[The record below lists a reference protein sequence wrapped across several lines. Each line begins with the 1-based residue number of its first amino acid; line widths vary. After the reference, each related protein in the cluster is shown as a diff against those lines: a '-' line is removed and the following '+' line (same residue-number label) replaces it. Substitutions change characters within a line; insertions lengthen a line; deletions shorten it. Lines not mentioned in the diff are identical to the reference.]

1 MRRKN
6 FVILLACCA
15 VLSFS
20 TGCGSSSAKMNCPY
34 TDLSW
39 NASVDDMTA
48 SEGANYE
55 TYDSIYQGTTYTYD
69 KSYLEHDGMIKY
81 MYDDAGK
88 LCNVSWAYTGSD
100 EDDVMNVYNSICDE
114 MAAAYGEG
122 TVDDGVGNYCHM
134 WVLENETI
142 MANAVITDDT
152 KVMQIAFMSADVSK
166 QNN

>member
-55 TYDSIYQGTTYTYD
+55 TYDSIYKGMTYTYPKTYLD
-69 KSYLEHDGMIKY
+69 KEGIIKY
-81 MYDDAGK
+81 MYDAEGN
-88 LCNVSWAYTGSD
+88 LCNISWSYAGDTA
-100 EDDVMNVYNSICDE
+100 DDVLKVFRAVCDDTE
-114 MAAAYGEG
+114 DLHGEG
-122 TVDDGVGNYCHM
+122 TDDNGVGNYCM
-134 WVLENETI
+134 VWKREEGTI
-142 MANAVITDDT
+142 MVNAVITNDT
-152 KVMQIAFMSADVSK
+152 RVMQVAYMSADVSH
-166 QNN
+166 Q